1 MFFDYEFNST
11 EEVFEAKDGYRLLVE
26 VPGVKKEDIEIETE
40 GSELVIA
47 AVKKAREGSPVWSNR
62 SSGKIVKRFRF
73 DPNAIST
80 EGMKASLEDGILEVF
95 LPKSNEKRPRRIEI
109 Q

>member
-1 MFFDYEFNST
+1 MFDYDFETT
-11 EEVFEAKDGYRLLVE
+11 EEVFEAKDGYRLLVD

-47 AVKKAREGSPVWSNR
+47 AVKKARDGAPVWSNR
-62 SSGKIVKRFRF
+62 NTGKIVKRFRF
-73 DPNAIST
+73 DPLVIST
-80 EGMKASLEDGILEVF
+80 EGVKASLEDGVLEVF
-95 LPKSNEKRPRRIEI
+95 LPKTNDKKSRRIEI